1 MLAAARRC
9 FFSIQ
14 FHGESLGLCVGG
26 AFAFFQFDMAGG
38 GRGGL
43 LLFFLFFFFQKQI
56 QGEEAGFRVCW
67 RWLLF
72 QFDTRGPAV
81 GGGSGFFV
89 FFSISEWM
97 GLFVRREVR
106 RGEEENFTRGF
117 SMGFDGAPVVFV
129 RLFLLRFARCT
140 LHKGIIVLLS
150 SSVGR
155 PIYSF
160 AILIL
165 MCMYLCKVLR

>member
-1 MLAAARRC
+1 M
-9 FFSIQ
+9 S
-14 FHGESLGLCVGG
+14 
-26 AFAFFQFDMAGG
+26 AGP
-38 GRGGL
+38 
-43 LLFFLFFFFQKQI
+43 LLFFNSIWQEEGGAVSCFFFCFFFFQKQI

-106 RGEEENFTRGF
+106 RGEERILQGVFT
-117 SMGFDGAPVVFV
+117 GFDGAPVV
-129 RLFLLRFARCT
+129 L
-140 LHKGIIVLLS
+140 
-150 SSVGR
+150 
-155 PIYSF
+155 
-160 AILIL
+160 
-165 MCMYLCKVLR
+165 

>member
-1 MLAAARRC
+1 MSAGPL
-9 FFSIQ
+9 
-14 FHGESLGLCVGG
+14 L
-26 AFAFFQFDMAGG
+26 FFQFDMAGG

-89 FFSISEWM
+89 FFFNLRM
-97 GLFVRREVR
+97 DGFVRREVR
-106 RGEEENFTRGF
+106 RGEERILQGVFT
-117 SMGFDGAPVVFV
+117 GFDGAPVV
-129 RLFLLRFARCT
+129 L
-140 LHKGIIVLLS
+140 
-150 SSVGR
+150 
-155 PIYSF
+155 
-160 AILIL
+160 
-165 MCMYLCKVLR
+165 